1 LFSEFHEELFLS
13 QCCPGVPAA
22 RELAERTFTLSEFLE
37 KGSKGF
43 RPPRLNRK
51 ALVQG
56 HCHHKAIMGPDY
68 RILESGCYGMAGSFA
83 FEKETFDV
91 SIACAERVLLP
102 EVRKAGDATLILAN
116 GFSCREQI
124 GQQTTQRT
132 LHLVEVLQLA
142 MRECSKGPGLGAP

>member
-1 LFSEFHEELFLS
+1 M
-13 QCCPGVPAA
+13 PAA
-22 RELAERTFTLSEFLE
+22 LKLAERTFTLSEFLE
-37 KGSKGF
+37 KETKGF
-43 RPPRLNRK
+43 RQPRLNRK

-56 HCHHKAIMGPDY
+56 HCHHKAIIGLKEEKAVMDKLGLDY
-68 RILESGCYGMAGSFA
+68 RILESGCCGMAGSFG

-102 EVRKAGDATLILAN
+102 EVRKADDATLILAN